1 VLIKA
6 AFKFDTSFREHLL
19 TAEELRSLQAPL
31 KVQYRERPETALV
44 TLTAEGRV
52 GGNVTCKIQTG
63 KARVEAG
70 LHPATGG
77 DGQSACSADM
87 LLEALVGCA
96 GVTLNA
102 VATALGIQL
111 RDATIR
117 AEGDL
122 DFRGT
127 LGVAKDVPVGFTQI
141 RLHIDLDTDASDE
154 QIATLLHLT
163 ERYCVVYQTLTKPA
177 GINVLHRRISR

>member
-1 VLIKA
+1 MN
-6 AFKFDTSFREHLL
+6 
-19 TAEELRSLQAPL
+19 AEELRSLQAPL
-31 KVQYRERPETALV
+31 KAQYRENPETALV
-44 TLTAEGRV
+44 TLRAEGRI
-52 GGNVTCKIQTG
+52 GKNVTCKIETG

-77 DGQSACSADM
+77 DGLSACSADM

-102 VATALGIQL
+102 VATALGIPL

-127 LGVAKDVPVGFTQI
+127 LGVSKDVAIGFKQI
-141 RLHIDLDTDASDE
+141 RLHFDLDTDASEE
-154 QIATLLHLT
+154 QRANLIRLT
-163 ERYCVVYQTLTKPA
+163 ERYCVVYQTLHLPA
-177 GINVLHRRISR
+177 IIAVSHRVTSR

>member
-1 VLIKA
+1 MTGEK
-6 AFKFDTSFREHLL
+6 
-19 TAEELRSLQAPL
+19 LRALQAPL
-31 KVQYRERPETALV
+31 KAQYRERPEAALV
-44 TLTAEGRV
+44 TLRAEGRV
-52 GGNVTCKIQTG
+52 GDNITCRIETG
-63 KARVEAG
+63 KAHVKAG

-96 GVTLNA
+96 GVTLSA
-102 VATALGIQL
+102 VATALGITL

-127 LGVAKDVPVGFTQI
+127 LGVSKEVPVGFKQI
-141 RLHIDLDTDASDE
+141 RLHFDLDTDASEE
-154 QIATLLHLT
+154 QRANLIRLT
-163 ERYCVVYQTLTKPA
+163 ERYCVVYQTLSQAPQIA
-177 GINVLHRRISR
+177 VSHSVRSR